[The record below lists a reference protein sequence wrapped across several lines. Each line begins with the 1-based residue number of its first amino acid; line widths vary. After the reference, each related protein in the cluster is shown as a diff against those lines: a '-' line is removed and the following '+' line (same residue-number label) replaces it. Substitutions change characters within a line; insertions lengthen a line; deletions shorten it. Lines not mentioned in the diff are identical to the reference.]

1 MENKKTIMIVDDEEY
16 VLNSLKRLL
25 YRDGYRIL
33 TALSAEEGYK
43 IVTEN
48 EVQLIISDQ
57 RMPGESGTEFLA
69 KIRVDFPDIIRTIIS
84 GYTDVD
90 SITES
95 INKGHIY
102 KFFYKPWDENNL
114 RLEIK
119 QCLEQYELVRK
130 NRELNELIVKKN
142 KELEII
148 NNELV
153 RINTNL
159 ESIVEER
166 TKDLEIQ
173 NKALELFRAIIE
185 DMPLPVIGISS
196 DGMIVMRNKKALE
209 ITHGNPGLEVGNYIS
224 DCFSFD
230 LNEGID
236 RVIKNG
242 ELEIMDSCPLLDKN
256 YKIFLTPLLGQFKGK
271 GVTLI
276 FV

>member
-1 MENKKTIMIVDDEEY
+1 VENKKTILIVDDEEY

-25 YRDGYRIL
+25 HRDGYRIL
-33 TALSAEEGYK
+33 TALNAEEGYK
-43 IVTEN
+43 ILSEN
-48 EVQLIISDQ
+48 DIQLVMTDQ

-69 KIRVDFPDIIRTIIS
+69 KARRDFPDVIRTIIS
-84 GYTDVD
+84 GYTDVE

-95 INKGHIY
+95 INKGHIF

-119 QCLEQYELVRK
+119 QCLDQYELIRK
-130 NRELNELIVKKN
+130 NRELNELIIKKN
-142 KELEII
+142 EELEII
-148 NNELV
+148 NDELI

-159 ESIVEER
+159 ESMVQER

-196 DGMIVMRNKKALE
+196 DSMIVMRNKKALD
-209 ITHGNPGLEVGNYIS
+209 ITSGNPGFEVGNYIS
-224 DCFSFD
+224 DCFNSD
-230 LNEGID
+230 LNEHIGRAINEG
-236 RVIKNG
+236 RLHVMEN
-242 ELEIMDSCPLLDKN
+242 CPVMGTN
-256 YKIFLTPLLGQFKGK
+256 YKIFIAPLLGQFRGK

-276 FV
+276 FI